1 MICFLHSISCFR
13 SIFLLV
19 SELSGGAEKLLQ
31 FVDLAI
37 ASQSSRSETKDLDS
51 TDSNPNLQ
59 EMESLLESNMATV
72 PTVNVTETNL
82 AMSEFWFRNVSLYM
96 SSLSE
101 TEKELTSE
109 IVGTLDNRI
118 WKYLRGMYFKTQKY

>member
-1 MICFLHSISCFR
+1 M
-13 SIFLLV
+13 
-19 SELSGGAEKLLQ
+19 LLQ

-51 TDSNPNLQ
+51 TDSNRNLQ
-59 EMESLLESNMATV
+59 EMESLLENNMATV
-72 PTVNVTETNL
+72 PSVNVTETNL
-82 AMSEFWFRNVSLYM
+82 AMSEFWFQNVSLYM

-118 WKYLRGMYFKTQKY
+118 LKYLWCMYFKTQKY